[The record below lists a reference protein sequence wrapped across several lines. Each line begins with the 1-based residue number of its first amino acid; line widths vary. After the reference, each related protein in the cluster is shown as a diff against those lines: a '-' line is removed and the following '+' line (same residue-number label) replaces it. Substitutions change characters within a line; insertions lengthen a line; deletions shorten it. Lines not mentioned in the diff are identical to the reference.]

1 MSSGLHVVEVEV
13 QRAGVCGGQME
24 VQKDGVCGGQ
34 VEVKAELSDGSVLL
48 LKRTDEDL
56 AWMMKKLVDSFPDD
70 RETLSSRL
78 LNALL
83 KVRAAEQSSDPQVK
97 VQEVNRLLNIIINLP
112 CKVLHSTT
120 HRQTFR
126 KQGQNLRTEDQIQRT
141 GDQTLR
147 TEEQIQRTE
156 DQTLKTEDQIQR
168 TENQTLRTED
178 QIQRTEDQTLRTEDQ
193 IQRTENQTLRTE
205 DQIQRTENQ
214 TLKTE
219 DQTLRTEDQ
228 IQKTEDQTLTT
239 EDQIEKTENQTFINK
254 DQTKGADQTFRPEED
269 LESRVSRSLG
279 HSEVLRSN
287 GFCLAN
293 TETILFDL
301 TPPTQEISQSDDA
314 TGRRPSVQPPA
325 CLQLCHPSVSPHLL
339 RGFTGMMGRLVKRRS
354 FKHRMNPPHS
364 CIPST

>member
-1 MSSGLHVVEVEV
+1 MSSGLHVVEV
-13 QRAGVCGGQME
+13 E

-112 CKVLHSTT
+112 CKISQSEPVLAFFEPGKVD
-120 HRQTFR
+120 QTFR